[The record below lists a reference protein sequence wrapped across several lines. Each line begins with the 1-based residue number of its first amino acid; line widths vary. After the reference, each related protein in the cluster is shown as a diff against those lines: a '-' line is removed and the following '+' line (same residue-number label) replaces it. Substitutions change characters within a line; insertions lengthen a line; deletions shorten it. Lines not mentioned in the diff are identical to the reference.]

1 MKHTMPTDEAG
12 SFLGLY
18 PDPVRDVGLVLRQTI
33 LAALPRVEE
42 TVDRPG
48 RVLGYSFGTGYAG
61 AICTIIPSKTGI
73 KLGIVNGAS
82 LDDRAGLLEG
92 TGKRHKYVVVKDAA
106 TAKSAAVKAL
116 LKTAYAAWN
125 DRHA

>member
-1 MKHTMPTDEAG
+1 MSPDAAD
-12 SFLGLY
+12 FLALY
-18 PDPVRDVGLVLRQTI
+18 PETVRDVGIALRAVI

-48 RVLGYSFGTGYAG
+48 RIVGYGFGPGYAD

-82 LDDRAGLLEG
+82 LDDPDGLLEG
-92 TGKRHKYVVVKDAA
+92 AGKRHKYVVVKSVADAR
-106 TAKSAAVKAL
+106 SAPVKRL
-116 LKTAYAAWN
+116 LKTALAAWTKK
-125 DRHA
+125 